1 MICKQP
7 PWILKSLRLQLSV
20 PFPPEPLE
28 TAPATSY
35 SWSMA
40 IQICPPNSKSSL
52 QIWFSLSCPTS
63 SIQYRFHDGIQWQI
77 GSNRSIFWT
86 GTGPGERQDQRH
98 KIYQDILWRLGDDSG
113 WTRRHL
119 SPYPPWLQSLISAC
133 GSGSLRWCLLTYKL
147 QATFDGAPEAYHI
160 AYIAVTYVTYVKSPF
175 LNERQD
181 QEWYRQFVNKKW
193 QRMV

>member
-40 IQICPPNSKSSL
+40 IQVCPPNSKSSL

-77 GSNRSIFWT
+77 GS
-86 GTGPGERQDQRH
+86 GPSFERERDRVRDKIRDTRYIKISYEDWEMTQGEPEDTSVL
-98 KIYQDILWRLGDDSG
+98 ILLDCNHWF
-113 WTRRHL
+113 
-119 SPYPPWLQSLISAC
+119 
-133 GSGSLRWCLLTYKL
+133 LLV
-147 QATFDGAPEAYHI
+147 DPEAWGDACCWLTKWKQHLTVLQKHI
-160 AYIAVTYVTYVKSPF
+160 ILHILP
-175 LNERQD
+175 
-181 QEWYRQFVNKKW
+181 
-193 QRMV
+193 

>member
-20 PFPPEPLE
+20 PFPPELLE

-40 IQICPPNSKSSL
+40 IQVCPPNSKSSL

-63 SIQYRFHDGIQWQI
+63 SIQYRVHDGIQWQI

-98 KIYQDILWRLGDDSG
+98 KTHKISYEDWEMTQGEPEDTSVLILLDCNHWF
-113 WTRRHL
+113 
-119 SPYPPWLQSLISAC
+119 
-133 GSGSLRWCLLTYKL
+133 LLV
-147 QATFDGAPEAYHI
+147 DPEAWGDACWLTNSKQHLTVLQKHI
-160 AYIAVTYVTYVKSPF
+160 ILHILP
-175 LNERQD
+175 
-181 QEWYRQFVNKKW
+181 
-193 QRMV
+193 